1 MPSVLRP
8 RLACAKIGVGRSNF
22 HENFVLREGG
32 PAHLPGTTI
41 PRLKPI
47 ILGPRA
53 RGFIDDEVDALIE
66 ALCTWRDSA
75 AAHPDTSDAQDV
87 EPAFRRAVTPED
99 KGVM

>member
-1 MPSVLRP
+1 M
-8 RLACAKIGVGRSNF
+8 
-22 HENFVLREGG
+22 
-32 PAHLPGTTI
+32 PGTTI

-99 KGVM
+99 RAHPTICTPRQGMM